1 MATYGYQC
9 DLDGLFD
16 MKWPIGTAPELA
28 SCPACGEPAARVFT
42 VPLLGLADRGR
53 MSLLDHVEASR
64 TEPGVVSSLPSSWR
78 PGGRPGAAPGPD
90 PRTSRLP
97 RP

>member
-9 DLDGLFD
+9 DFDGPFD
-16 MKWPIGTAPELA
+16 ITQPIGTAPELT
-28 SCPACGEPAARVFT
+28 SCPTCGEPAARVYT
-42 VPLLGLADRGR
+42 VPMLGLANRGR
-53 MSLLDHVEASR
+53 MAVLDHVEASR
-64 TEPGVVSSLPSSWR
+64 TEPAVVSSPPPS
-78 PGGRPGAAPGPD
+78 PGGRPGASAPRLD